1 MRRQTL
7 STRRLGLAVAAAVI
21 AVDHATKAWVVA
33 ALDQGDPLELI
44 PDFFQIAHIRNPG
57 AAFGLLRGAGAYL
70 ALGAVAAV
78 VVITLVIR
86 KVERPYDAVALGL
99 VLGGAMGNLIDRLLR
114 GDGLLD
120 GKVVDFLDFSF
131 FPAFNV
137 ADSAIT
143 VGAALALWEVV
154 SARSEQKS
162 LAS

>member
-1 MRRQTL
+1 M
-7 STRRLGLAVAAAVI
+7 
-21 AVDHATKAWVVA
+21 
-33 ALDQGDPLELI
+33 
-44 PDFFQIAHIRNPG
+44 
-57 AAFGLLRGAGAYL
+57 
-70 ALGAVAAV
+70 
-78 VVITLVIR
+78 ITLVIR

-99 VLGGAMGNLIDRLLR
+99 VLGGATGNLIDRLLR

-154 SARSEQKS
+154 SARSEPKS